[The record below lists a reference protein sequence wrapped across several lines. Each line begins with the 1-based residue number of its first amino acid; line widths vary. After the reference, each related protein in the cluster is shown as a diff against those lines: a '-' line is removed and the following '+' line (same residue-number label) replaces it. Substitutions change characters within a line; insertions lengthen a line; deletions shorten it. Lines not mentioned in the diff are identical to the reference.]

1 MADNTEIHIL
11 VLDDELLMLKVHAQM
26 LAHLGFTSVSTAQSG
41 HDALAR
47 MDEEN
52 NKAPDLILLDLGM
65 PAMDG
70 IEFIRRLVGR
80 NFEGRLILVSGEDE
94 RVLRTVE
101 KLAEAHH
108 VRVLGHLSKPIQE
121 DKLAVLLR
129 RWRPASGTFEIA
141 WKRMYSAEDVRHAIE
156 GNELVV
162 HYEPQVAV
170 KTGELVGVE
179 ALVRWKHPKDGMVVP
194 QQFVSVAEG
203 TGMIHKLTRFVFSK
217 ALDQA
222 AVWRDAGL
230 PVRMAVNVSIDALSS
245 LDFADFAQEQA
256 AKSGVSAK
264 DVIIEVTESRLMQ
277 DLRAPLEVLTRLHLM
292 RFQLSIDDF
301 GTGYS
306 SLSQLQDIPFTEL
319 KIDRTFVHRATADQT
334 VRTMYGT
341 CLGLAKQLKMST
353 VAEGVEDKNDWEFV
367 RLSECETA
375 QGYFVGR
382 AMAPEGLLS
391 WAAKW
396 RERVAHGFP
405 EAP

>member
-1 MADNTEIHIL
+1 MSDNSEIRIL
-11 VLDDELLMLKVHAQM
+11 VLDDELLMLKMHAQM

-47 MDEEN
+47 MDDE
-52 NKAPDLILLDLGM
+52 KKSPDLVLLDLGM

-70 IEFIRRLVGR
+70 IEFIRRLVDR
-80 NFEGRLILVSGEDE
+80 SFEGRLILVSGEDE

-108 VRVLGHLSKPIQE
+108 IRVLGHLGKPVQE
-121 DKLAVLLR
+121 DKLATLLR

-141 WKRMYSAEDVRHAIE
+141 WKRVYSAEAVRQAVE
-156 GNELVV
+156 GNELSV
-162 HYEPQVAV
+162 HYEPQVSI

-194 QQFVSVAEG
+194 QQFVSVAEDSG
-203 TGMIHKLTRFVFSK
+203 LIHKLTRFVFAK
-217 ALDQA
+217 ALAQA
-222 AVWRDAGL
+222 VTWREAGI

-245 LDFADFAQEQA
+245 LDFADFAAEET
-256 AKSGVSAK
+256 AKLGVAPK

-306 SLSQLQDIPFTEL
+306 SLAQLQDIPFTEL
-319 KIDRTFVHRATADQT
+319 KIDRSFVHRATFDQT

-367 RLSECETA
+367 RMSDCEIA

-382 AMAPEGLLS
+382 AMAPELFRS
-391 WAAKW
+391 WVAKW
-396 RERVAHGFP
+396 KERAAQGFP
-405 EAP
+405 EAV